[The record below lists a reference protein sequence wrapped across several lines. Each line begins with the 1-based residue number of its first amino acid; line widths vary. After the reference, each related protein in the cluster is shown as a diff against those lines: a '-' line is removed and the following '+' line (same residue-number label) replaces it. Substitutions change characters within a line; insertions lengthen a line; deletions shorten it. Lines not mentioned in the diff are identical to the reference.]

1 MYLARR
7 LRAAVRDGEHEI
19 CICRQDR
26 SKSLRDNPH
35 AEASHPDNF
44 SFFKFALSEEHL
56 SSFVSLL
63 IKPTY
68 LQHCTFMATNW
79 VHEIYMKDHN
89 NFPLARRRNFR

>member
-7 LRAAVRDGEHEI
+7 LRAAVRDGKHEI

-44 SFFKFALSEEHL
+44 TFFKFALSEHL
-56 SSFVSLL
+56 STFVSLL
-63 IKPTY
+63 NKPT
-68 LQHCTFMATNW
+68 HCTFMATSW